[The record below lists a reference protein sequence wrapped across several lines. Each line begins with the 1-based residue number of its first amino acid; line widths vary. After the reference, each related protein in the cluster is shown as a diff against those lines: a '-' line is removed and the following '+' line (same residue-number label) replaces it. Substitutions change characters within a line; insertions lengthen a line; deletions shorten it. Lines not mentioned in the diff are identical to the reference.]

1 MNGTFTNLSP
11 TQLTQAAAF
20 IADLNNR
27 KTSHIGYC
35 GTSYNDILHTLQE
48 DFVDQSTTLIYAQLI
63 NDEIVSLIA
72 LDIDDDAAEVW
83 GPFTKQ
89 QNENDLFALWQ
100 YTKNHHPTITHYQF
114 FINELNTQQ
123 IKFMDVLGAKKSGE
137 HCYLNFTRDT
147 FEPVS
152 IQLSSRYTDVYELP
166 FSDIHTEAFPK
177 TYYNAETIL
186 RKITEDDQNCLKLVI
201 RDGEVLGYAYYQLD
215 LEERTAHIEYI
226 AIKPSEKGKGLGT
239 TLLKE
244 VCTHIFTHPE
254 VQHISLTVDN
264 TNKAAINI
272 YLKAGFMQ
280 VNVLWAYNLKEKKK
294 YLI

>member
-20 IADLNNR
+20 IAELNNV

-35 GTSYNDILHTLQE
+35 GTSYNDILDTLQE
-48 DFVDQSTTLIYAQLI
+48 EFVNQSTTSIYAQLI
-63 NDEIVSLIA
+63 NDEIISLIA

-89 QNENDLFALWQ
+89 QNESDLFALWQ
-100 YTKNHHPTITHYQF
+100 YTKDHHPTITHYHF

-123 IKFMDVLGAKKSGE
+123 IKFMDVLGAQKSGE
-137 HCYLNFTRDT
+137 HCYLKVVKET
-147 FEPVS
+147 FDPVS
-152 IQLSSRYTDVYELP
+152 IELSTPYASNYEQQFIEL
-166 FSDIHTEAFPK
+166 HNEAFPK

-186 RKITEDDQNCLKLVI
+186 RKINEDDLNCLKLVI
-201 RDGEVLGYAYYQLD
+201 SNGEVLGYAYYQLD
-215 LEERTAHIEYI
+215 IEQQTAHIEYI

-244 VCTHIFTHPE
+244 ICTGIFSHPE
-254 VQHISLTVDN
+254 VAHISLTVNN
-264 TNKAAINI
+264 TNKAAIHI
-272 YLKAGFMQ
+272 YLKAGFTQ
-280 VNVLWAYNLKEKKK
+280 VNVLWAYNLKQ
-294 YLI
+294 

>member
-20 IADLNNR
+20 IAELNNV

-35 GTSYNDILHTLQE
+35 GTSYNDILDTLQE
-48 DFVDQSTTLIYAQLI
+48 DFVNQSTTSIYAQLI
-63 NDEIVSLIA
+63 NDEIISLIA

-89 QNENDLFALWQ
+89 QNESDLFALWQ
-100 YTKNHHPTITHYQF
+100 YTKDHHPTITHYHF

-123 IKFMDVLGAKKSGE
+123 IKFMDVLGAQKSGE
-137 HCYLNFTRDT
+137 HCYLKVVKET
-147 FEPVS
+147 FDPVS
-152 IQLSSRYTDVYELP
+152 IELSTPYASNYEQQFIELH
-166 FSDIHTEAFPK
+166 DEAFPK

-186 RKITEDDQNCLKLVI
+186 RKIKENEANCLKLVI

-215 LEERTAHIEYI
+215 IKEQTAHIEYI

-244 VCTHIFTHPE
+244 VCTHIFSYPE
-254 VQHISLTVDN
+254 VQDISLTVDN
-264 TNKAAINI
+264 TNKSAINI
-272 YLKAGFMQ
+272 YLKAGFTQ
-280 VNVLWAYNLKEKKK
+280 VNVLWAYNLKQ
-294 YLI
+294 

>member
-20 IADLNNR
+20 IAELNNV

-35 GTSYNDILHTLQE
+35 GTSYNDILDTLQE
-48 DFVDQSTTLIYAQLI
+48 DFVNQSTTSIYAQLI
-63 NDEIVSLIA
+63 NDEIISLIA

-89 QNENDLFALWQ
+89 QNESDLFALWQ
-100 YTKNHHPTITHYQF
+100 YTKDHHPTITHYHF

-123 IKFMDVLGAKKSGE
+123 IKFMDVLGAQKSGE
-137 HCYLNFTRDT
+137 HCYLKVVKET
-147 FEPVS
+147 FDPVS
-152 IQLSSRYTDVYELP
+152 IELSTPYASNYEQQFIEL
-166 FSDIHTEAFPK
+166 HNEAFTK

-186 RKITEDDQNCLKLVI
+186 RKINEDDLNCLKLVI
-201 RDGEVLGYAYYQLD
+201 SNGEVLGYAYYQLD
-215 LEERTAHIEYI
+215 IEQQTAHIEYI

-244 VCTHIFTHPE
+244 VCTHIFSYPE
-254 VQHISLTVDN
+254 VQDISLTVDN
-264 TNKAAINI
+264 TNKSAINI
-272 YLKAGFMQ
+272 YLKAGFTQ
-280 VNVLWAYNLKEKKK
+280 VNVLWAYNLKQ
-294 YLI
+294 